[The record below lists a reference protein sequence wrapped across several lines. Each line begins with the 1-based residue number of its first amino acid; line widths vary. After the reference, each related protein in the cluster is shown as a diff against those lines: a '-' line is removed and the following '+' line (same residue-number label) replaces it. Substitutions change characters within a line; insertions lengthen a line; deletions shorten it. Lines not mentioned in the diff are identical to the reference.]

1 MAKKETGSAALRSK
15 ETGKSAPDTV
25 ASKAAE
31 KIAAD
36 VLKQN
41 PDINEVH
48 VTSDGTAFYTRN
60 DAQNHANSL
69 KNREVFSTKRGI
81 YAVKAA
87 ATKSKGKSPE
97 KNPETADNEPEV
109 DELTGEPINNE
120 PENAEA

>member
-1 MAKKETGSAALRSK
+1 MAKKETAK
-15 ETGKSAPDTV
+15 NAPATV

-69 KNREVFSTKRGI
+69 QNREVYSTKRGV
-81 YAVKAA
+81 AALKAA
-87 ATKSKGKSPE
+87 VAASKAGKAGKADESKP
-97 KNPETADNEPEV
+97 ADNESEV

>member
-1 MAKKETGSAALRSK
+1 MAKKETAKNGPA
-15 ETGKSAPDTV
+15 TV

-69 KNREVFSTKRGI
+69 QNREVYSTKRGV
-81 YAVKAA
+81 AALKAA
-87 ATKSKGKSPE
+87 VAASKAGKAGKADESKP
-97 KNPETADNEPEV
+97 ADNEPEV
-109 DELTGEPINNE
+109 DELTGEPINDE

>member
-1 MAKKETGSAALRSK
+1 MAKKK
-15 ETGKSAPDTV
+15 ETAKNAPATV

-69 KNREVFSTKRGI
+69 QNREVFSTKRGF
-81 YAVKAA
+81 AVAKAA
-87 ATKSKGKSPE
+87 VTKPKGNAPE
-97 KNPETADNEPEV
+97 GAPATADNEPEV
-109 DELTGEPINNE
+109 DGKVGSD
-120 PENAEA
+120 

>member
-1 MAKKETGSAALRSK
+1 MAKKETTKGSA
-15 ETGKSAPDTV
+15 TTV

-60 DAQNHANSL
+60 DAQNHANTL
-69 KNREVFSTKRGI
+69 RNREVYSTKRG
-81 YAVKAA
+81 AAALKAA
-87 ATKSKGKSPE
+87 VAASKDDVSKPGGE
-97 KNPETADNEPEV
+97 QEI
-109 DELTGEPINNE
+109 DELTGEPINDN
-120 PENAEA
+120 PENDEA

>member
-1 MAKKETGSAALRSK
+1 MAKKETAKNDPA
-15 ETGKSAPDTV
+15 TV

-69 KNREVFSTKRGI
+69 QNREVFSTKRGT
-81 YAVKAA
+81 AALKAA
-87 ATKSKGKSPE
+87 VAASKASKADVPE
-97 KNPETADNEPEV
+97 PADNEPEV

>member
-1 MAKKETGSAALRSK
+1 MAKKETTKGSA
-15 ETGKSAPDTV
+15 TTV

-60 DAQNHANSL
+60 DAQNHANTL
-69 KNREVFSTKRGI
+69 RNREVYSTKRG
-81 YAVKAA
+81 AAALKAA
-87 ATKSKGKSPE
+87 VAASK
-97 KNPETADNEPEV
+97 ADVFEPADGEQEI
-109 DELTGEPINNE
+109 DELTGEPINDN

>member
-1 MAKKETGSAALRSK
+1 MAKKETAK
-15 ETGKSAPDTV
+15 NAPATV

-69 KNREVFSTKRGI
+69 QNREVFSTKRGV
-81 YAVKAA
+81 AALKAA
-87 ATKSKGKSPE
+87 VAASKADVPKP
-97 KNPETADNEPEV
+97 ADNEPKV
-109 DELTGEPINNE
+109 DELTGKPINNE

>member
-1 MAKKETGSAALRSK
+1 MAKKETAK
-15 ETGKSAPDTV
+15 NAPATV

-69 KNREVFSTKRGI
+69 QNREVYSTKRGV
-81 YAVKAA
+81 AALKAA
-87 ATKSKGKSPE
+87 VAASKAGKAGKADESKP
-97 KNPETADNEPEV
+97 ADNESEV
-109 DELTGEPINNE
+109 DQLTGEPINNE

>member
-1 MAKKETGSAALRSK
+1 MAKKETTKGSA
-15 ETGKSAPDTV
+15 TTV

-60 DAQNHANSL
+60 DAQNHANTL
-69 KNREVFSTKRGI
+69 QNREVYSTKRGVS
-81 YAVKAA
+81 VKATA
-87 ATKSKGKSPE
+87 KPKGNTPEGEVSPAE
-97 KNPETADNEPEV
+97 GEQEI

-120 PENAEA
+120 PAKTDE

>member
-1 MAKKETGSAALRSK
+1 MAKKATAK
-15 ETGKSAPDTV
+15 NAPATV

-48 VTSDGTAFYTRN
+48 VASDGTAFYTRN

-69 KNREVFSTKRGI
+69 QNREVFSTKRGV
-81 YAVKAA
+81 AALKAA
-87 ATKSKGKSPE
+87 VAASKADVSEP
-97 KNPETADNEPEV
+97 ADNEQKV

-120 PENAEA
+120 SENAEA

>member
-1 MAKKETGSAALRSK
+1 MAKKK
-15 ETGKSAPDTV
+15 ETAKNAPATV

-31 KIAAD
+31 MIAAD

-48 VTSDGTAFYTRN
+48 VTSDGAAFYTRN
-60 DAQNHANSL
+60 DAQNHANTL
-69 KNREVFSTKRGI
+69 QNREVFSTKRGI
-81 YAVKAA
+81 AALKAA
-87 ATKSKGKSPE
+87 VAASKADVSEP
-97 KNPETADNEPEV
+97 ADNEPEV

>member
-1 MAKKETGSAALRSK
+1 MAKKETAK
-15 ETGKSAPDTV
+15 NAPATV

-69 KNREVFSTKRGI
+69 QNREVFSTKRGV
-81 YAVKAA
+81 AALKAA
-87 ATKSKGKSPE
+87 VAASKADVPE
-97 KNPETADNEPEV
+97 PADNEPEV

>member
-1 MAKKETGSAALRSK
+1 MAKKK
-15 ETGKSAPDTV
+15 ETAKNAPATV

-36 VLKQN
+36 VMKQN
-41 PDINEVH
+41 PGINEVH
-48 VTSDGTAFYTRN
+48 VTSDGAAFYTRN

-69 KNREVFSTKRGI
+69 QNREVFSTKRGVVV
-81 YAVKAA
+81 AKAA
-87 ATKSKGKSPE
+87 ATKFKDNTPE
-97 KNPETADNEPEV
+97 ADPSTADNGSEV

>member
-1 MAKKETGSAALRSK
+1 MAKKK
-15 ETGKSAPDTV
+15 ETAKNAPATV

-31 KIAAD
+31 TIAAD

-41 PDINEVH
+41 PDINEVY

-69 KNREVFSTKRGI
+69 QNREVFSTKRGV
-81 YAVKAA
+81 AALKAA
-87 ATKSKGKSPE
+87 LKAAVAASKASK
-97 KNPETADNEPEV
+97 ADVSERADKEPEV

>member
-1 MAKKETGSAALRSK
+1 MAKKETAKGSA
-15 ETGKSAPDTV
+15 TTV

-60 DAQNHANSL
+60 DARNHANTL
-69 KNREVFSTKRGI
+69 QNREVYSTKRGVS
-81 YAVKAA
+81 VKATA
-87 ATKSKGKSPE
+87 KPKGNSPE
-97 KNPETADNEPEV
+97 GGSAPAESEQEI
-109 DELTGEPINNE
+109 DELTGEPINNN